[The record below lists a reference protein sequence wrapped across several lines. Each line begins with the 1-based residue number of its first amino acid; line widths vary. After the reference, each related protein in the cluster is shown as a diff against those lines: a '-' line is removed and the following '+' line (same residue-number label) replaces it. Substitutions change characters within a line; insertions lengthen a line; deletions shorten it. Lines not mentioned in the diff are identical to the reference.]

1 MYYNSLDFLDVVW
14 EFKEYSMATPLSV
27 MSLAKFKTIRNGNH
41 SALASHVRG
50 RVTSYWEAGT

>member
-1 MYYNSLDFLDVVW
+1 
-14 EFKEYSMATPLSV
+14 MATPLSV